1 MAVVEFTTIHGGK
14 TMNYQEWFNSDLWA
28 QVDEVS
34 IDNINNLEKA
44 MIALGIKL
52 DDGDLEEIYQ
62 LIKEKVLK
70 AVDN

>member
-1 MAVVEFTTIHGGK
+1 
-14 TMNYQEWFNSDLWA
+14 MNYQEWFNSDLWA